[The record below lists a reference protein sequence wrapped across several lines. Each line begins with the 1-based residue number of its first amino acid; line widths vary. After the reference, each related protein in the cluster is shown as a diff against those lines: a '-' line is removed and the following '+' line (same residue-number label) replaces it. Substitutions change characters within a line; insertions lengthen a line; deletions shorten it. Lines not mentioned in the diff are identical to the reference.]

1 MRRELSSLEQEQA
14 SKTPDVSAVRKEL
27 ATLRLE
33 LSNVKEEGES
43 LEHRL
48 GEERSQRRLRLARE
62 DERVKAAVAAAEEA
76 LARQEVQHANRREDA
91 RAMYAVRSTFAAF
104 APFLFRPL
112 DSQPHPH
119 SVLCPLPLPHLL
131 DRSHTHPRQGCLA
144 AQQEGRNGA

>member
-104 APFLFRPL
+104 APFLFDHWTL
-112 DSQPHPH
+112 NLTLTLFFALS
-119 SVLCPLPLPHLL
+119 LCP
-131 DRSHTHPRQGCLA
+131 TF
-144 AQQEGRNGA
+144 